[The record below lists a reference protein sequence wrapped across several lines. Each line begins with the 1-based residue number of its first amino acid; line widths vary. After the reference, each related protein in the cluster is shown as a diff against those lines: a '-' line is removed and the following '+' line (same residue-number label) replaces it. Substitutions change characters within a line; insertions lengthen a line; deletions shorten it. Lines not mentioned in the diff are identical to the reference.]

1 MNDVIKKAIDEMKRT
16 LNIFQSDPDITEIC
30 LNNLIEVLE
39 RPRGNFG
46 RTHFGKW
53 YERFIENS
61 LSNYRPN
68 DDGYFIISQDEYRHA
83 LDTAIRMGERH
94 NVAPSNR

>member
-1 MNDVIKKAIDEMKRT
+1 MNDAIKTAIDEVKKA
-16 LNIFQSDPDITEIC
+16 LDIIQSDPNTADVC
-30 LNNLIEVLE
+30 LNNIIELLE

-46 RTHFGKW
+46 RNHFGKW

-61 LSNYRPN
+61 VLYYRPN

-83 LDTAIRMGERH
+83 LDMAIRMGERH
-94 NVAPSNR
+94 NAAPSNR

>member
-1 MNDVIKKAIDEMKRT
+1 MNDVIKTAIDDLQET
-16 LNIFQSDPDITEIC
+16 LKILKSDPDIAEVR
-30 LNNLIEVLE
+30 LNNILELLE

-61 LSNYRPN
+61 LSNHRPN
-68 DDGYFIISQDEYRHA
+68 DDGYFTISQDEYRHA
-83 LDTAIRMGERH
+83 LDMAIRMGERH
-94 NVAPSNR
+94 NAAPSNR

>member
-1 MNDVIKKAIDEMKRT
+1 MNDVIKTAIDKIEKT
-16 LNIFQSDPDITEIC
+16 LKILKSDPDTAGIN
-30 LNNLIEVLE
+30 LNNLLDFLE
-39 RPRGNFG
+39 RPGFG

-61 LSNYRPN
+61 VSNHSPN

-83 LDTAIRMGERH
+83 LDMAIRMGERH
-94 NVAPSNR
+94 NDDPSNS